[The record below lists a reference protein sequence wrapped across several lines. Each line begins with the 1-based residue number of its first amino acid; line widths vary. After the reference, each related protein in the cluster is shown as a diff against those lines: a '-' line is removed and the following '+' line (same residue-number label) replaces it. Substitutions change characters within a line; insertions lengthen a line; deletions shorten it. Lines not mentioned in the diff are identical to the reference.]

1 MKVLFV
7 CRANAG
13 RSQAAME
20 YYNRFRPGSA
30 ESAGT
35 IVPQPGQ
42 KVHVIYGDM
51 PFIAALKEDGINLL
65 KNNRK
70 PLEES
75 MLKAFDRIVIMAQPE
90 TIPKYIQIGGR
101 VEYWPVKDPK
111 VSPLEEARSIRDEI
125 KQRVEDLVERT
136 ASSRRPPLPVS

>member
-1 MKVLFV
+1 
-7 CRANAG
+7 
-13 RSQAAME
+13 ME
-20 YYNRFRPGSA
+20 YYNRFRPGGA

-51 PFIAALKEDGINLL
+51 PFIAALREDGINLL
-65 KNNRK
+65 KNNRT

-75 MLKAFDRIVIMAQPE
+75 MLKTFDRIIMMAQPE
-90 TIPKYIQIGGR
+90 TIPKYIHIGGR

-111 VSPLEEARSIRDEI
+111 VSPLEEARRIRDEI

-136 ASSRRPPLPVS
+136 APSRRPPLPVS